1 MLDATGTG
9 TAISH
14 DITSLGDIDT
24 KELGRRNALGRW
36 ATIGPYYAMFPLTF
50 AFKTV
55 AHYCPVGGAVLD
67 PFAGRGTSIYAAVTQ
82 GRTGY
87 GVELHPV
94 GWVYGKAKLMPASK
108 NSVLKRIDE
117 ISEIS
122 AAVSEAVIDEL
133 PEFFRVCYSRSVLK
147 FLIAARENLRWKNQG
162 KKKASLPDVTLAA
175 ITLVHLHGKLG
186 SALSNQ
192 LRQGKA
198 MDPNYSVRWWQKKNM
213 LPPEIDPSAFL
224 KKRVEYRYTKGI
236 PSMEKGHIEFGD
248 STSVLMRLAGKR
260 KAAKKKPFDLVLTS
274 PPYSDITNYFYDQ
287 WIRIWFLGG
296 QEVYSS
302 SGKKWERKFASK
314 TDYRELLTK
323 VFQGCAANTHRN
335 SVIYVRTDARE
346 YTRDTTIDILR
357 ESFPNKNLEIINREY
372 TKPTQTALYGD
383 KSSKPGEVDIILSGY
398 ISKRSKTK
406 DRENGE

>member
-1 MLDATGTG
+1 MLDSNG
-9 TAISH
+9 TAAV
-14 DITSLGDIDT
+14 TSSDPIPLGNVDT

-36 ATIGPYYAMFPLTF
+36 APIGPYYAMFPLIF

-55 AHYCPVGGAVLD
+55 AHYCPIGGAVLD

-87 GVELHPV
+87 GIELHPV

-108 NSVLKRIDE
+108 NYVLKRIDE
-117 ISEIS
+117 ISKIS
-122 AAVSEAVIDEL
+122 NDISEAVIDEL
-133 PEFFRVCYSRSVLK
+133 PEFFRVCYSRNVLK
-147 FLIAARENLRWKNQG
+147 FLVAARENLRWRKQD
-162 KKKASLPDVTLAA
+162 KKIPSVPDTTLAA
-175 ITLVHLHGKLG
+175 IILVHLHGKLG

-198 MDPNYSVRWWQKKNM
+198 MDPNYSVRWWQKRNM
-213 LPPEIDPSAFL
+213 LPPEIDPCEFL
-224 KKRVEYRYTKGI
+224 KKRVEYRYAKGI
-236 PSMEKGHIEFGD
+236 PAMEKGHIELGD
-248 STSVLMRLAGKR
+248 STIALKRLAGKR
-260 KAAKKKPFDLVLTS
+260 RKDKKKPFDLVLTS
-274 PPYSDITNYFYDQ
+274 PPYNDVTNYFYDQ

-323 VFQGCAANTHRN
+323 VFQGCAENTHRN

-346 YTRDTTIDILR
+346 YTRDTTIEILR
-357 ESFPNKNLEIINREY
+357 DSFPNKKLEVIKREY

-398 ISKRSKTK
+398 SSKKSKTK
-406 DRENGE
+406 DNEYK